1 MVRRVTELEGGFEGG
16 FVRSLDTDWLQ
27 DSRAAAAAG
36 EGALGHSSRQLDTDG
51 APKRATSPATSTPPL
66 SLKKNPTQNSFLF
79 CSLDFE
85 GMQTLL
91 K

>member
-27 DSRAAAAAG
+27 DSRAAAAAAG

-51 APKRATSPATSTPPL
+51 APKRATSPATSTPP
-66 SLKKNPTQNSFLF
+66 SLKKIPTQNSWLF
-79 CSLDFE
+79 WGLDFV
-85 GMQTLL
+85 GVQTLL